1 MNDIVGAVVALRG
14 QVVCPGWG
22 VHDDILACH
31 Y

>member
-22 VHDDILACH
+22 VHDDIFASV